1 MTDAIVLAGGGAE
14 PGLDPAAPNK
24 GFLEV
29 GGRPLVDYVVR
40 ALQRARGIGRIAVVG
55 PPDSLRHL
63 FPTGLVIMP
72 EAGAIMENI
81 VRTVQL
87 LGATDPTLVAASDIP
102 LLTGAVVDEFLTAC
116 AEHPADFHYA
126 VVPKD
131 AMDRQFPA
139 AQKTYVTL
147 SDGAFCGGSLM
158 RFNPAVIDRVRPFVE
173 RMILA
178 RKKPWL
184 MAQLFGWATVMKM
197 VSHQLSI
204 AELVAR
210 ATDVVGIA
218 VQPVILSRP
227 ELALDVDV
235 GKPENLELI
244 RSALQERGPDA

>member
-1 MTDAIVLAGGGAE
+1 MVDAIVLAGGGAD

-24 GFLEV
+24 GFLEIA
-29 GGRPLVDYVVR
+29 GRPLVGHVVG
-40 ALQRARGIGRIAVVG
+40 ALRRARGIGRIAIVG
-55 PPDSLRHL
+55 PPDALRHL
-63 FPTGLVIMP
+63 FPAGIVIMP
-72 EAGAIMENI
+72 DAGAIMENI
-81 VRTVQL
+81 VRTVQA
-87 LGATDPTLVAASDIP
+87 LGATGPMLVAASDIP
-102 LLTGAVVDEFLTAC
+102 LLTGEAVDQFLLLC
-116 AEHPADFHYA
+116 EEHPADFHYA

-147 SDGAFCGGSLM
+147 SDGTFCGGSLM
-158 RFNPAVIDRVRPFVE
+158 RFNPAVLDRVRPFVE

-197 VSHQLSI
+197 ISHQLSV

-210 ATDVVGIA
+210 ATEVVGIA
-218 VQPVILSRP
+218 VAPVIIARP
-227 ELALDVDV
+227 ELALDVDI

-244 RSALQERGPDA
+244 RNALQERGPYA